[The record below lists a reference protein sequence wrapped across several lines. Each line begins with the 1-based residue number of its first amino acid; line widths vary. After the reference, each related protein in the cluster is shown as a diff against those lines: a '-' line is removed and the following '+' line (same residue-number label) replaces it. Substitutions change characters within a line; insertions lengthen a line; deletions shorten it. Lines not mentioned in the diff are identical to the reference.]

1 MGHGGGA
8 GVITVLVEPGSLIAG
23 RSVTLAPEEAHHLRV
38 RRTRVGDAIRLL
50 DGHGAVGLGRLDGD
64 AREGRVLIESVESVA
79 PPAAL
84 GLAVGAGDRER
95 FLWLVEKAAEVGVTD
110 LIPLETERTSGVGN
124 RVRGEHTDRLQRRA
138 REAIKQ
144 SGAAWAP
151 VVHLPHTIAELIS
164 RHRLGTRW
172 LADAAGST
180 PAPPPEGAPVWI
192 AVGPEGGFTEA
203 ERRLLLDEGWT
214 AVRLGPHTLRFET
227 AAIAGAA
234 IAALGRSVSR

>member
-1 MGHGGGA
+1 MGHSGDA
-8 GVITVLVEPGSLIAG
+8 EVITLLVEPGSLVAG
-23 RSVTLAPEEAHHLRV
+23 RSVTLPPEESHHLRV
-38 RRTRVGDAIRLL
+38 RRTRVGDALRLL
-50 DGHGAVGLGRLDGD
+50 DGHGTVGLGRLDGD
-64 AREGRVLIESVESVA
+64 VREGRVLIESVEPVA
-79 PPAAL
+79 QPAAL

-151 VVHLPHTIAELIS
+151 VVHLPHTIAELIA

-180 PAPPPEGAPVWI
+180 PAPPPGHAPVWI
-192 AVGPEGGFTEA
+192 AVGPEGGFSEA
-203 ERRLLLDEGWT
+203 ERRLLMDEGWT

-227 AAIAGAA
+227 AALAAAVMAGAN
-234 IAALGRSVSR
+234 R

>member
-1 MGHGGGA
+1 M
-8 GVITVLVEPGSLIAG
+8 TVLVEPGSLVAG
-23 RSVTLAPEEAHHLRV
+23 RAVRLEPDETHHLRV
-38 RRTRVGDAIRLL
+38 RRTRVGDTLQLL
-50 DGHGAVGLGRLDGD
+50 DGHGAVGRGRLDGD
-64 AREGRVLIESVESVA
+64 LREGRVVIESVDTVA

-110 LIPLETERTSGVGN
+110 LIPLETERTSGVGH

-151 VVHLPHTIAELIS
+151 VIHLPHTIAELVA

-172 LADAAGST
+172 LADAAGRP
-180 PAPPPEGAPVWI
+180 PAPPPEDAPVWI

-203 ERRLLLDEGWT
+203 ERRLLMDEGWT

-227 AAIAGAA
+227 AALAAAVMAGAN
-234 IAALGRSVSR
+234 R